1 MANSTLS
8 LTSLAE
14 SVSQLATALSAK
26 LEEGGF
32 PAPSFN
38 ENGLADYPK
47 LPEVVVLRLQL
58 LDAVSDLYRLATG
71 PNDSAFLGPLF
82 LNYDASV
89 LDILNQF
96 NFWDSVPLGGSAT
109 YSEIAAKVN
118 LPENVVRRIVRYAI
132 TIRYFDFAPGS
143 KDTIVHTSLSAAPA
157 KQQLLRTWIRHSL
170 EEARPGASH
179 LAEALWK
186 YSAGK
191 EEPSQEAIESAFS
204 LANIDRLSEPET
216 FWEYLER
223 EIEGKPRNWRST
235 KFAETMQAA
244 AAASAIKTADLLKIG
259 YDWGKAGEATVVGG
273 SSGHDAVIL
282 AREFPNLKFIVQD
295 LPGVQQSFDDQVPQ
309 DLKSRISY
317 IPRDFF
323 TAQETRADIYVLKS
337 ILHDWSDKYA
347 AQILSTLVPQLEG
360 GGRILLVESVTPA
373 DSTELPW
380 VLPAHVV
387 FAADLHMMTTFSS
400 LERSLG
406 DWKALLAK
414 VDKRLEITYVSNV
427 PGAAQN
433 FIEIKLSS

>member
-1 MANSTLS
+1 M
-8 LTSLAE
+8 
-14 SVSQLATALSAK
+14 
-26 LEEGGF
+26 
-32 PAPSFN
+32 
-38 ENGLADYPK
+38 
-47 LPEVVVLRLQL
+47 
-58 LDAVSDLYRLATG
+58 
-71 PNDSAFLGPLF
+71 
-82 LNYDASV
+82 
-89 LDILNQF
+89 
-96 NFWDSVPLGGSAT
+96 
-109 YSEIAAKVN
+109 
-118 LPENVVRRIVRYAI
+118 
-132 TIRYFDFAPGS
+132 
-143 KDTIVHTSLSAAPA
+143 
-157 KQQLLRTWIRHSL
+157 
-170 EEARPGASH
+170 
-179 LAEALWK
+179 
-186 YSAGK
+186 
-191 EEPSQEAIESAFS
+191 
-204 LANIDRLSEPET
+204 
-216 FWEYLER
+216 
-223 EIEGKPRNWRST
+223 
-235 KFAETMQAA
+235 
-244 AAASAIKTADLLKIG
+244 
-259 YDWGKAGEATVVGG
+259 
-273 SSGHDAVIL
+273 
-282 AREFPNLKFIVQD
+282 
-295 LPGVQQSFDDQVPQ
+295 QQSFDDQVPQ